1 MRNCRFRIP
10 KSEIR
15 NSRLC
20 QGFGGQA
27 EGVALIMVLWV
38 MAILSVVVLEF
49 CLAMRTEVHITQ
61 NYKEE
66 LQLYSMAEGGVQR
79 TIAELIYKHDPK
91 IQQMRKTQKSEE
103 IPPDKKE
110 WVTDGRPYPIP
121 FDQGTCEIR
130 IMSEAGKVNINVVS
144 EFMLRKVIGQLG
156 LEGEKRDIVVDS
168 ILDWR
173 DPDDFYRVN
182 GAENDYYQS
191 LKEPYNC
198 KNGNLDSIE
207 ELLLVRG
214 ITPDLFY
221 GGKGIKKEGEELKV
235 DRIGLKDIFS
245 IYSPG
250 EQIDINSAT
259 PLILSIVLGIPNEIA
274 QLMAKAREEKRFEH
288 LQDLLQ
294 RVPELSPFIRE
305 IGRFILFRSIVPYY
319 TIESRAKFKEEESG
333 RGLKTIVKID
343 PREKGGHKILQRM
356 DSLIDF
362 STRHERPSE

>member
-1 MRNCRFRIP
+1 MKNCELRIP
-10 KSEIR
+10 NSEFR

-27 EGVALIMVLWV
+27 DGVALIMVLWV
-38 MAILSVVVLEF
+38 IAILSVVVLEF
-49 CLAMRTEVHITQ
+49 SLAMRTEVHITK

-66 LQLYSMAEGGVQR
+66 LQLYGMVEGGAQR
-79 TIAELIYKHDPK
+79 AIVELIYKHDPRVRQ
-91 IQQMRKTQKSEE
+91 IRKTLISQETS
-103 IPPDKKE
+103 PDHKQ
-110 WVTDGRPYPIP
+110 WVMDGRSYLIP

-144 EFMLRKVIGQLG
+144 ETMLRKIMGQLG

-198 KNGNLDSIE
+198 KNGNLDSVE

-214 ITPDLFY
+214 VTTDLFY
-221 GGKGIKKEGEELKV
+221 GKKGIKRGEEESEESEGSKV
-235 DRIGLKDIFS
+235 DRIGLKEIFS
-245 IYSPG
+245 IYSFG

-259 PLILSIVLGIPNEIA
+259 PLVLNVVLGLPKEVSQQI
-274 QLMAKAREEKRFEH
+274 AKAREEKGFDNLR
-288 LQDLLQ
+288 DLLH
-294 RVPELSPFIRE
+294 RVPELSPFIGE
-305 IGRFILFRSIVPYY
+305 IGRLILFQSAIPFY
-319 TIESRAKFKEEESG
+319 TIEARARFKEGESI
-333 RGLKTIVKID
+333 RGLKMIVKID
-343 PREKGGHKILQRM
+343 PREKGGHKIIQWV
-356 DSLIDF
+356 DALI
-362 STRHERPSE
+362 